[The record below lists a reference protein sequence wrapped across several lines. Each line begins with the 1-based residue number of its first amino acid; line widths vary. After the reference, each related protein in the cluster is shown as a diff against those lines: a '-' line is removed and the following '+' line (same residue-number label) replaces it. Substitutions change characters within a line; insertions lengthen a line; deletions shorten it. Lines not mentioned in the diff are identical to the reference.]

1 MATKKTGSTTQRNVK
16 RPRRR
21 RREDLLGREVA
32 GRSRMG
38 MSMNIGRARRGVVG
52 IVGGERVGK
61 GRRVEGI
68 GMRLGTLI
76 DED

>member
-1 MATKKTGSTTQRNVK
+1 
-16 RPRRR
+16 
-21 RREDLLGREVA
+21 
-32 GRSRMG
+32 